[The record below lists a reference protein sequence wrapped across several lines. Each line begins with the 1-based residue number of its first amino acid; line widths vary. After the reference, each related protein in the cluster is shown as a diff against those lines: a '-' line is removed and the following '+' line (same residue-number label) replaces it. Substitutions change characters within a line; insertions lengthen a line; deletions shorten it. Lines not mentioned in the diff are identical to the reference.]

1 MNNSAMPLRLTMVF
15 AASGDRNSIPTE
27 STSETLSDGKAS
39 FDVGFP
45 PVTRI
50 ALSSGGKPPQ
60 GQDFNGIFYESFL
73 RHQWSQAGGG
83 YPFDSSYATAIGGYP
98 KGAIVPF
105 STLDGL
111 WLNTGFVE

>member
-1 MNNSAMPLRLTMVF
+1 MNNSAMPLRLTVVF

-45 PVTRI
+45 PLTRI

-73 RHQWSQAGGG
+73 RHNGVRLGVDIHLIRLMQPLLAVTQ
-83 YPFDSSYATAIGGYP
+83 
-98 KGAIVPF
+98 KGLLFHLAL
-105 STLDGL
+105 S
-111 WLNTGFVE
+111 TGFG